1 MDDRIIDH
9 LGALRARALLALAA
23 LLGLGLVAAAPLL
36 LGVPGFASRLGL
48 LALAAL
54 VIAVLV
60 AGIDDAR
67 RSGLVWQLH
76 VTRVFRAVC
85 RRKGL
90 TIKDDKGRPVY
101 PRMSR
106 VNGVVGG
113 WSATVRPLT
122 GQTLN
127 DFDKAADA
135 FALAYNGTPVR
146 FANGGRGQLII
157 KAGFAPLE
165 SSTATVPGDYRDDD
179 GRTWRDRLAA
189 IPVGVTE
196 EGRPFSLPAIDT
208 HVLVAGE
215 SGAGKGSVIWSLLVG
230 LVPGIRAGVVRV
242 WGLDP
247 KRLELSI
254 GRGFFHRYAANTD
267 DLVTMLQDAVTD
279 MMTRADGMAGQSR
292 KFEPSRQ
299 HPLNV
304 IVIDE
309 LAYLASMLPD
319 KAQQTAAAKA
329 LQTLLVLGRA
339 SGYLVIGAVQDPR
352 VENLRFRDLFPTR
365 VALRMKAGMVDLVLG
380 PGSRA
385 AGALCDQIP
394 DPRQGGAGIGYVLGE
409 SSHVPQCVRMTWC
422 SDDLI
427 RSTSDGLGDTPAAA

>member
-23 LLGLGLVAAAPLL
+23 LLGLGLVAATPLL

-48 LALAAL
+48 IALAAL

-67 RSGLVWQLH
+67 RSGLVWQFH
-76 VTRVFRAVC
+76 VSRVFRAVC

-90 TIKDDKGRPVY
+90 TIKDDKGRVVY

-106 VNGVVGG
+106 VNGIVGG

-122 GQTLN
+122 GQTLG
-127 DFDKAADA
+127 DFEKAADA
-135 FALAYNGTPVR
+135 FSLAYNGVPVR
-146 FANGGRGQLII
+146 FSSAPGGRLIV
-157 KAGFAPLE
+157 KAGFTPLG
-165 SSTATVPGDYRDDD
+165 STVADVPADYPED
-179 GRTWRDRLAA
+179 GRTWRERFAA
-189 IPVGVTE
+189 IPVGTTE

-215 SGAGKGSVIWSLLVG
+215 SGSGKGSVIWSLLFG
-230 LVPGIRAGVVRV
+230 LIPGIRAGVVRV

-247 KRLELSI
+247 KRLELAM
-254 GRGFFHRYAANTD
+254 GRRFFYRYAADTD
-267 DLVTMLQDAVTD
+267 GLVTLLQDAVTD
-279 MMTRADGMAGQSR
+279 MMNRADSMAGVAR
-292 KFEPSRQ
+292 KFEPSRD

-319 KAQQTAAAKA
+319 KKQQADASKA

-394 DPRQGGAGIGYVLGE
+394 DPRQGGAGIAYVLGE
-409 SSHVPQCVRMTWC
+409 SSHVPQCVRMSWC